1 MSNALALAAVTAAL
15 RHFIGRTVQE
25 DVPLG
30 VNVVA
35 GRPPIDPPDDPTIT
49 IFLYQLTPN
58 GALRNSD
65 APTRAVDG
73 TPLRR
78 AQAAVDLHYV
88 ISCYGSEE
96 ALVPQRLLGSVVR
109 SLYDEPLLS
118 VADID
123 ASTATAPF
131 LAGSDLAASRQR
143 VRFTPNQLDL
153 DDMSRLWQMLGQT
166 PYGLSVC
173 YQATAV
179 LLDGRTT
186 PAGGLPVLDRRIV
199 VAPIT
204 APAVER
210 VLSAVPGGAP
220 DTGPVTA
227 DRDLVLVGTG
237 LARPGMTARVG
248 GLPAAVLASSE
259 RRVVVGQPAELPPG
273 AHPVQLLYDVAF
285 GDRQRPLVESN
296 VVAYVRRPRITRVT
310 SGASGVTVQL
320 DLSVLAAQRAVLL
333 LDGAGGRGYRFD
345 APHPLAE
352 PGVTTDRFTVP
363 ITGVEPGTYLVR
375 VQIDGA
381 QSPLELTGGTFSGP
395 TVEV

>member
-1 MSNALALAAVTAAL
+1 MSNGLALATVTEAL

-35 GRPPIDPPDDPTIT
+35 GRPPVDPPDDPTIT
-49 IFLYQLTPN
+49 VFLYQLTPN
-58 GALRNSD
+58 GALRSAD
-65 APTRAVDG
+65 APTRAADG

-88 ISCYGSEE
+88 ISCYGAETE
-96 ALVPQRLLGSVVR
+96 LVPQRLLGSVVR
-109 SLYDEPLLS
+109 SLHDEPLLS
-118 VADID
+118 LADIEA
-123 ASTATAPF
+123 ASAAAF
-131 LAGSDLAASRQR
+131 LAGSDLAAAAQR

-179 LLDGRTT
+179 LLDGRAT
-186 PAGGLPVLDRRIV
+186 PAGGPPVRDRRIV
-199 VAPIT
+199 VAPIVS
-204 APAVER
+204 PAVER
-210 VLSAVPGGAP
+210 VLSSPPGGVP
-220 DTGPVTA
+220 DAGPVTA

-248 GLPAAVLASSE
+248 GRPAAVLSASE
-259 RRVVVGQPAELPPG
+259 RRVIVGQPAGLPPG
-273 AHPVQLLYDVAF
+273 AHPVQLLYDVIF
-285 GDRQRPLVESN
+285 GDRQRPLIESN
-296 VVAYVRRPRITRVT
+296 AVAYVRRPRITRVT

-320 DLSVLAAQRAVLL
+320 DVAVLAEQRAVLL
-333 LDGAGGRGYRFD
+333 LDAVDGRGYRFD

-363 ITGVEPGTYLVR
+363 VPGVAPGTYLVR

-381 QSPLELTGGTFSGP
+381 QSPLELDGDVYRGP